1 MEPVGSLSPLASR
14 VYLLGFGLRLF
25 VSRRGN
31 DLCLGAAG
39 RAKLDRNHSRITDD
53 FAAEFFQIGGGFGHI
68 VHFNGEVMDVRS
80 QSGSAGF
87 RRLLAVILD
96 QSKIDSPVSEM
107 ARGMIS
113 DLTRFHFHKAK
124 ALFVKLR
131 RLLEIIDFERAVN
144 DARHKCSFDAAGV
157 V

>member
-14 VYLLGFGLRLF
+14 MYLPGFGLGLF

-31 DLCLGAAG
+31 DPCHGTAG

-68 VHFNGEVMDVRS
+68 VHFNGEVMDARS

-124 ALFVKLR
+124 PFSSNSVAFSKSSTLSA
-131 RLLEIIDFERAVN
+131 AVN